1 MKKGLIIASIASVMA
16 ISAGCAF
23 AISANRG
30 IRFEAAKADPETET
44 VLYDKDAPEKVCVKK
59 YTLIAR
65 IFQYGIFLAIQAISL
80 GLTIFINA

>member
-1 MKKGLIIASIASVMA
+1 VY
-16 ISAGCAF
+16 
-23 AISANRG
+23 
-30 IRFEAAKADPETET
+30 T